1 MNDEYVHFGD
11 VVQIAN
17 LASGA
22 VLAVDVEARDPRP
35 AENACAVSAAV
46 RHADPCARN
55 TFTFEKYVPRS
66 SAVLIPTYDDDVLHY
81 GQKVKLVVNPR
92 RAARRPCVSSPSP
105 SRRRTSPGS
114 SRNCEVVAC
123 GNDSYECVFEVLTPD
138 PAKRLVSEGVAVM
151 AGAPVVFLHCQ
162 TNQCL
167 SVEGLSFTNDFGDE
181 LEVCGRTNVGAG
193 NSYVMEGIATG
204 KPQSMTQKAPGNVN
218 VFTIVGGMREAR
230 AARRITSRCIWYAES
245 ITSPRLASRRLVLL
259 PRIRARALVRPRA
272 RPPPRAP

>member
-1 MNDEYVHFGD
+1 MNDAYVHFGD

-35 AENACAVSAAV
+35 AENACAVSATV
-46 RHADPCARN
+46 QHADPCARN

-66 SAVLIPTYDDDVLHY
+66 SAVLVPTYDDDVLHY
-81 GQKVKLVVNPR
+81 GQKVKLVVNP
-92 RAARRPCVSSPSP
+92 AAGGAPPARLKSFPVTTTHF
-105 SRRRTSPGS
+105 SRF

-123 GNDSYECVFEVLTPD
+123 GVDSYECVFEVLTPD

-167 SVEGLSFTNDFGDE
+167 SVEGFSFANDFGDE
-181 LEVCGRTNVGAG
+181 LEVCGRTDVGAG
-193 NSYVMEGIATG
+193 NSYVMEGMATG

-218 VFTIVGGMREAR
+218 VFTIVGGTRE
-230 AARRITSRCIWYAES
+230 
-245 ITSPRLASRRLVLL
+245 
-259 PRIRARALVRPRA
+259 
-272 RPPPRAP
+272 

>member
-35 AENACAVSAAV
+35 AENACAVSASV
-46 RHADPCARN
+46 QHAYPCARN
-55 TFTFEKYVPRS
+55 TFPFEKYVPRA
-66 SAVLIPTYDDDVLHY
+66 SAVLVPTYDDDVLHY
-81 GQKVKLVVNPR
+81 GQKVKLVVNP
-92 RAARRPCVSSPSP
+92 AAGGAPPARLKSFPVTTTHF
-105 SRRRTSPGS
+105 SRF

-123 GNDSYECVFEVLTPD
+123 GVDSYECVFEVLTPD

-167 SVEGLSFTNDFGDE
+167 SVEGFSFANDFGDE
-181 LEVCGRTNVGAG
+181 LEVCGRTDVGAG
-193 NSYVMEGIATG
+193 NSYVMEGMATG

-218 VFTIVGGMREAR
+218 VFTIVGGTRE
-230 AARRITSRCIWYAES
+230 
-245 ITSPRLASRRLVLL
+245 
-259 PRIRARALVRPRA
+259 
-272 RPPPRAP
+272 